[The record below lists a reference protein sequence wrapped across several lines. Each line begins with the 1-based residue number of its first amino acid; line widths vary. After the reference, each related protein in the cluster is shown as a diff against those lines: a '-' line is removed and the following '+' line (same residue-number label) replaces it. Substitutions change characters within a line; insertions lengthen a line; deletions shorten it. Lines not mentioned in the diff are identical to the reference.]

1 MVGMGWENDSDY
13 EEDKENSNELE
24 YSEGHNGMGDS
35 DKPCN
40 ICKENSGIQHRN
52 KDICKESIFFR
63 EKDVKIN

>member
-1 MVGMGWENDSDY
+1 MVGMGLENDSVY
-13 EEDKENSNELE
+13 EEDKGSNNELE
-24 YSEGHNGMGDS
+24 CNGEHICMEDS
-35 DKPCN
+35 DIPCN